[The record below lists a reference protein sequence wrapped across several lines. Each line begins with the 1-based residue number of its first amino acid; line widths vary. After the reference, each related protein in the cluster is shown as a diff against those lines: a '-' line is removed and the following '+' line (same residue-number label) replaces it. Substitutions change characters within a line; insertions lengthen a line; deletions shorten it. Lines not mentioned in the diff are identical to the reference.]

1 MSTVNGLPAHVLLV
15 HAVVVLIPLS
25 AILLLL
31 TAWLPG
37 ARRKLSLFA
46 AVIAALA
53 LIAVP
58 ITTDAGD
65 WLEHHLPRTPLLRI
79 HTELGDYML
88 PWAIAL
94 FVVTAVVAAREFLR
108 TRHVR
113 SALDVSRPDGPG
125 AAHAGHP
132 VAGDGI
138 GGRPMTV
145 ALAVVA
151 LIVAAGAVAT
161 CYRIG
166 DSGARAAW
174 EGKYSQTAV
183 PSPAQQ
189 GGDDG

>member
-1 MSTVNGLPAHVLLV
+1 MSIINGLPAHVLLV

-25 AILLLL
+25 AILLLF

-37 ARRKLSLFA
+37 ARRKLSMFA
-46 AVIAALA
+46 AAVSALA

-58 ITTDAGD
+58 ITTEAGD

-94 FVVTAVVAAREFLR
+94 FVVTALVAAREYVR
-108 TRHVR
+108 TRR
-113 SALDVSRPDGPG
+113 TASDLDAGRPAGPG
-125 AAHAGHP
+125 AAHTGSA
-132 VAGDGI
+132 VDQDGI
-138 GGRPMTV
+138 GGRAMTI

-174 EGKYSQTAV
+174 EGKYSQTAI
-183 PSPAQQ
+183 PSPAKQ

>member
-1 MSTVNGLPAHVLLV
+1 MSTINGLPAHVLLV

-31 TAWLPG
+31 TAWFPA

-53 LIAVP
+53 LISVP
-58 ITTDAGD
+58 ITTNAGD

-79 HTELGDYML
+79 HTELADYML

-94 FVVTAVVAAREFLR
+94 FVTTAVVAAREFMR
-108 TRHVR
+108 TRR
-113 SALDVSRPDGPG
+113 DAALDISASDGPG
-125 AAHAGHP
+125 AAHTGR
-132 VAGDGI
+132 AGDPEGL
-138 GGRPMTV
+138 GGRPLTI
-145 ALAVVA
+145 ALAVLA
-151 LIVAAGAVAT
+151 LIVAAGATAT

-174 EGKYSQTAV
+174 TGQYSQTAI
-183 PSPAQQ
+183 PSPGKPA
-189 GGDDG
+189 GGG